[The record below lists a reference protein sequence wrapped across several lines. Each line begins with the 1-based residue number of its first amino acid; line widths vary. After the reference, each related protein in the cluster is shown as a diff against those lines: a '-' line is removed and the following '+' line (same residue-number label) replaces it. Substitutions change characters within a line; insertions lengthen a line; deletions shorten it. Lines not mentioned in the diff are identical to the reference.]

1 MRVGIATDHGGF
13 GLKQEFV
20 AHLRT
25 AAHEVVDFGAYS
37 LNPTDDYPDFVVPLA
52 HAVAAGEVERGVAIC
67 GSGVGASVCANKV
80 RGIRAAIIHDHF
92 SAVQGVEDDD
102 MNIIC
107 MGGRTVGPSVAWDLV
122 QAFLAATF
130 SQAERH
136 LRRLGKVAALEISK
150 P

>member
-20 AHLRT
+20 AHLHAT
-25 AAHEVVDFGAYS
+25 GHEVIDFGAHS

-52 HAVAAGEVERGVAIC
+52 HAVVAGEVERGVAIC

-80 RGIRAAIIHDHF
+80 HGIRAAIIHDHF

-122 QAFLAATF
+122 QGFLGAKF
-130 SQAERH
+130 SRAERH
-136 LRRLGKVAALEISK
+136 LRRLEKVASLEAGNN
-150 P
+150 